1 MTSLCLYP
9 RIKEDIFVGL
19 DVVYLRIR
27 KLQTQS
33 VVWHSVSFI
42 MCACL
47 VFFIHADFNGLEY
60 RLIKWQIV
68 LSWQSSHMM

>member
-1 MTSLCLYP
+1 MTSLFLYP

-33 VVWHSVSFI
+33 VVWHSMSLI
-42 MCACL
+42 MCARL
-47 VFFIHADFNGLEY
+47 VFFIHADFNG
-60 RLIKWQIV
+60 
-68 LSWQSSHMM
+68 